1 MKYIVLHNNY
11 ILNISDSIEGLYF
24 NLLAYI
30 KILIDC
36 NYSKINYINSILI
49 LEINNII
56 PTNSFTIDINTF
68 NLIDNA
74 KNIIEINNTELNNI
88 RINLLNSVQKN
99 NQLESEINVFL
110 PIRNSSANINNSIYI
125 KSNTVNDNKKNDII
139 KLTEKI
145 DEERQRLEEKNNNY
159 EKLLNNYLENKHKI
173 GLIEKKLKLKIEK
186 EEEKKRIFDSDL
198 QIYNCLISEI
208 NDNSRETGDIPEL
221 FKNKFKIFTE
231 LHNKYDN
238 YNILE
243 DQYDKFM
250 DMTKELKLVNHHIAT
265 NYDDLFDRDKN
276 NDSDS
281 DIDLFD
287 SE

>member
-11 ILNISDSIEGLYF
+11 ILNISDIIESLYF

-49 LEINNII
+49 LEINNNI
-56 PTNSFTIDINTF
+56 PTNNFTIDINTF
-68 NLIDNA
+68 NLIDNS
-74 KNIIEINNTELNNI
+74 KNIIVINNTELNNI
-88 RINLLNSVQKN
+88 RINLLNTVQKN

-110 PIRNSSANINNSIYI
+110 PIHNSSDNINNSIYI

-208 NDNSRETGDIPEL
+208 NDNSREMDDIPEL
-221 FKNKFKIFTE
+221 FKNKFKIFIE
-231 LHNKYDN
+231 LHKKYDN

-281 DIDLFD
+281 DIDIFD